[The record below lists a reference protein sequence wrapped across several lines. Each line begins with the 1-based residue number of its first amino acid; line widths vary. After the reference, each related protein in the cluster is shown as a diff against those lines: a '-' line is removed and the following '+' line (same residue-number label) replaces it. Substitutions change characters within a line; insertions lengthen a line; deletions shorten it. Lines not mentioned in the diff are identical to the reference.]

1 MESLGGNELFLDRF
15 VAQHIAFFYYWI
27 VVVLYMVSPATA
39 YDLNKHVEQHAFN
52 TYDEFLT
59 SHADELKL
67 LPAPQVA
74 IDYYQKG
81 DLYMFD
87 AFQYNLKQARLRRR
101 PVVESLY
108 DVFFN
113 IREDEAEH
121 ASTMRILQQDAT
133 LRSRGRT

>member
-1 MESLGGNELFLDRF
+1 MQQYTYYIHFSYIHTYI
-15 VAQHIAFFYYWI
+15 HIHIYINTHHKYIHKIHTYYI
-27 VVVLYMVSPATA
+27 HITNIHTNMCT
-39 YDLNKHVEQHAFN
+39 
-52 TYDEFLT
+52 
-59 SHADELKL
+59 
-67 LPAPQVA
+67 
-74 IDYYQKG
+74 

-87 AFQYNLKQARLRRR
+87 AFQYSELSSPTHKPDDSASSSTSTTSTLVSSSSSSSSSSRRR
-101 PVVESLY
+101 PVVENLY

>member
-1 MESLGGNELFLDRF
+1 MQTSWSCS
-15 VAQHIAFFYYWI
+15 QHRKLPLITTKKE
-27 VVVLYMVSPATA
+27 VLNIFSQDYLINVHPPNVTVTNIYMC
-39 YDLNKHVEQHAFN
+39 
-52 TYDEFLT
+52 
-59 SHADELKL
+59 
-67 LPAPQVA
+67 
-74 IDYYQKG
+74 I

-87 AFQYNLKQARLRRR
+87 AFQYSELSSTHKPDDSGSLSASSSSSSSASVPPADLKQARLRRR

>member
-1 MESLGGNELFLDRF
+1 
-15 VAQHIAFFYYWI
+15 
-27 VVVLYMVSPATA
+27 
-39 YDLNKHVEQHAFN
+39 
-52 TYDEFLT
+52 
-59 SHADELKL
+59 
-67 LPAPQVA
+67 
-74 IDYYQKG
+74 
-81 DLYMFD
+81 MFD
-87 AFQYNLKQARLRRR
+87 AFQYSELSSTYKPDDSGSLSASVSSSSSLLVPPADLKQARLRRR

>member
-1 MESLGGNELFLDRF
+1 MHMS
-15 VAQHIAFFYYWI
+15 
-27 VVVLYMVSPATA
+27 T
-39 YDLNKHVEQHAFN
+39 
-52 TYDEFLT
+52 
-59 SHADELKL
+59 
-67 LPAPQVA
+67 
-74 IDYYQKG
+74 

-87 AFQYNLKQARLRRR
+87 AFQYSELAATYTPNNSAQPSPPPPPPSDLKLPRLRRR

-121 ASTMRILQQDAT
+121 ASTMRILQLDAT